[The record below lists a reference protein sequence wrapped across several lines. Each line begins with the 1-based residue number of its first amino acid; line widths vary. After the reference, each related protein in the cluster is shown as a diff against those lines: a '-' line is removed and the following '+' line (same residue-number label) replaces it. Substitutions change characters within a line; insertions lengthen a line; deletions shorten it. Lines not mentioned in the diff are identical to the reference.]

1 MGVVLHA
8 SIPYFSGDEGWSFFW
23 PADPSQSALLFGV
36 FDFIHVW
43 RMPVFFLLAGFFAH
57 LVFARRMTSRFTVG
71 RLKRIA
77 LPLLIFAPIM
87 AILVPA
93 VWIYGYTNEL
103 PNPLTLGFGEDLLTH
118 LWFLYYLLV
127 LYAILLL
134 GRAVGQLIKFRS
146 EVGNVIGKS
155 LFSRVPVLIVVL
167 VAVLLIFRDGNETK
181 SLWPINWPDMLYNL
195 LFFLY
200 GYGLYARRN
209 LLNRLSSRRVFLPL
223 LGVGAAAFALHL
235 VFIEVDEDLGGLTNL
250 VGYSVSA
257 VAFTLGFVGLFMR
270 LLTRN
275 SLRVRWL
282 ADSSYWIYIM
292 HLPVV
297 AFLNFYMFRFGWP
310 AEVKLLLV
318 CAITALIG
326 IVTYRYLVRYTPL
339 GWLLN
344 GQRSKSPSDPPLSAD
359 PQVDRSGAIKS
370 GT

>member
-1 MGVVLHA
+1 MSNDGSTTESLVPRSSADVRYHGLDGLRAFAMSMGIVLHA

-23 PADPSQSALLFGV
+23 PADPSQSGVLFSV

-57 LVFARRMTSRFTVG
+57 LVLSRRMTSRFTVG

-134 GRAVGQLIKFRS
+134 GRAVGQLIKFPS

-181 SLWPINWPDMLYNL
+181 SL
-195 LFFLY
+195 
-200 GYGLYARRN
+200 
-209 LLNRLSSRRVFLPL
+209 
-223 LGVGAAAFALHL
+223 
-235 VFIEVDEDLGGLTNL
+235 
-250 VGYSVSA
+250 
-257 VAFTLGFVGLFMR
+257 
-270 LLTRN
+270 
-275 SLRVRWL
+275 
-282 ADSSYWIYIM
+282 
-292 HLPVV
+292 
-297 AFLNFYMFRFGWP
+297 
-310 AEVKLLLV
+310 
-318 CAITALIG
+318 
-326 IVTYRYLVRYTPL
+326 
-339 GWLLN
+339 
-344 GQRSKSPSDPPLSAD
+344 
-359 PQVDRSGAIKS
+359 
-370 GT
+370 